1 MSGQVGG
8 WALPVFL
15 VLSFNTNEEELV
27 MRAFR
32 EEHSV
37 KTAAREKHRDRLRH
51 QLSKEL
57 EGERKKKTCVCSRRL
72 HPGSAPS
79 DIVADISLSRTAEGR
94 FEKTTTKTKTKKNPA
109 DLAKTRCAKGVF
121 SALVATVR
129 AEGTEA

>member
-37 KTAAREKHRDRLRH
+37 KTAAREKRRDRLRH
-51 QLSKEL
+51 QLLKEL
-57 EGERKKKTCVCSRRL
+57 EGEEKKKQKKPCVCSRRL
-72 HPGSAPS
+72 HPGSTPP
-79 DIVADISLSRTAEGR
+79 DIAADLSLSRTAEGR
-94 FEKTTTKTKTKKNPA
+94 FEKNDNKNEKKNP
-109 DLAKTRCAKGVF
+109 C
-121 SALVATVR
+121 
-129 AEGTEA
+129 